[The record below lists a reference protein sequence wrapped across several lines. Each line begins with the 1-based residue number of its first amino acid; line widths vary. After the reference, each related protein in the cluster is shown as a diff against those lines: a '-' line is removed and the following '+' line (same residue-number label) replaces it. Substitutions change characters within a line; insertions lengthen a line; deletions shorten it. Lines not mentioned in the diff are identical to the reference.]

1 MKQKIIKLCKE
12 IEKEEN
18 IKILFCVESGSR
30 SWDMAS
36 KNSDYDIRF
45 VYVRPLEDYIAID
58 KRAEVINHAFD
69 KDMNPMKPEGCLID
83 MVGFDIFKFTKMLS
97 SSNPTVI
104 EWLRSEILY
113 YGERNKVF
121 TEYAE
126 KSFKKISLYFHYKS
140 MCKNNYL
147 KYIRSGDKV
156 TYKRYL
162 YAMRGLVNA
171 KFIVNAGMLPPI
183 SFPHTLNASWEFID
197 NNIIHTLKEIIGLK
211 KEGEEKDIVQNMVK
225 IDNYIESFLKDD
237 SEAPR
242 EKQLTTKTELDK
254 ELKNILLMGNN

>member
-1 MKQKIIKLCKE
+1 MKEKIIEKCRQ

-18 IKILFCVESGSR
+18 IKILFAVESGSR

-36 KNSDYDIRF
+36 KNSDFDVRF
-45 VYVRPLEDYIAID
+45 VFVRPLEDYIQID
-58 KRAEVINHAFD
+58 KRAEVLDRAFD
-69 KDMNPMKPEGCLID
+69 EDMNPMGKEGCFVD
-83 MVGFDIFKFTKMLS
+83 MVGFDVFKFTRMLS

-104 EWLRSEILY
+104 EWLKSDIVY
-113 YGERNKVF
+113 YGEQNKVF
-121 TEYAE
+121 KDYAE

-147 KYIRSGDKV
+147 KYIKSKDNI

-171 KFIVNAGMLPPI
+171 KYIVNVGKLPPI
-183 SFPHTLNASWEFID
+183 SFLETLYASFEFMEVSI
-197 NNIIHTLKEIIGLK
+197 TSKLREIIGLK
-211 KEGEEKDIVQNMVK
+211 KTGKEKDIVQNIVK

-254 ELKNILLMGNN
+254 ELKKIVMKQ